1 MSFRSPDSVILV
13 AYTHSYTSVTEHV
26 VGLVPRTLTRDN
38 VNKQDSTY
46 K

>member
-1 MSFRSPDSVILV
+1 MYFRSPDSVILV